1 MQTLGIKRYLQNEA
15 YPHPRFNSSL
25 IIFIK
30 NNENKKMQP
39 SCIGSQDVRVTL
51 AIHVCSLRVSGGC
64 KKMVYIR
71 CHCYVCGLPP
81 RLVTQTNLILV
92 LWAIG
97 NGRLNTSPKLG
108 AYTSIPS
115 TPSSMAALFLA
126 DGCLFS
132 GKASSL
138 DAFRTYPR
146 QLSCSACPVGQLINQ
161 RLRCPVPLVLGA
173 TSPQT
178 TTPLSGRDR
187 PVSRRSKPSSRSPLM
202 GEQPHPWLLLQNQD
216 GKSRHRGTKPRGRWE
231 LSPATSLLS
240 LG

>member
-1 MQTLGIKRYLQNEA
+1 MAGVSVATATSVAYHQRLMAQT
-15 YPHPRFNSSL
+15 F
-25 IIFIK
+25 
-30 NNENKKMQP
+30 
-39 SCIGSQDVRVTL
+39 D
-51 AIHVCSLRVSGGC
+51 
-64 KKMVYIR
+64 
-71 CHCYVCGLPP
+71 
-81 RLVTQTNLILV
+81 LVH
-92 LWAIG
+92 WAIG

-138 DAFRTYPR
+138 DAFRTYPK

-187 PVSRRSKPSSRSPLM
+187 PVSRRSKPTLGSCCRTRMGRADIEVPNRGVDRSSR
-202 GEQPHPWLLLQNQD
+202 
-216 GKSRHRGTKPRGRWE
+216 PRRACY
-231 LSPATSLLS
+231 P
-240 LG
+240 

>member
-1 MQTLGIKRYLQNEA
+1 MLSQTVPQQ
-15 YPHPRFNSSL
+15 
-25 IIFIK
+25 IFS
-30 NNENKKMQP
+30 EVP
-39 SCIGSQDVRVTL
+39 
-51 AIHVCSLRVSGGC
+51 
-64 KKMVYIR
+64 
-71 CHCYVCGLPP
+71 
-81 RLVTQTNLILV
+81 
-92 LWAIG
+92 WAIG
-97 NGRLNTSPKLG
+97 NGRLNISPKLD

-115 TPSSMAALFLA
+115 TPSSMAALLLTE
-126 DGCLFS
+126 GCLFS

-138 DAFRTYPR
+138 DAFRSYPK

-178 TTPLSGRDR
+178 TAPLSGRDR

>member
-1 MQTLGIKRYLQNEA
+1 MRTKQYGASAAT
-15 YPHPRFNSSL
+15 
-25 IIFIK
+25 
-30 NNENKKMQP
+30 
-39 SCIGSQDVRVTL
+39 
-51 AIHVCSLRVSGGC
+51 
-64 KKMVYIR
+64 
-71 CHCYVCGLPP
+71 
-81 RLVTQTNLILV
+81 ILV
-92 LWAIG
+92 AYHQYDGGANYPSLVRWAVG

-115 TPSSMAALFLA
+115 TLSSIAALLLTE
-126 DGCLFS
+126 GCLFS

-138 DAFRTYPR
+138 DAFRSYPK

>member
-1 MQTLGIKRYLQNEA
+1 MIHDQT
-15 YPHPRFNSSL
+15 
-25 IIFIK
+25 
-30 NNENKKMQP
+30 KKVKP
-39 SCIGSQDVRVTL
+39 SCMDSPTYYILYVFQCITTTDILQVR
-51 AIHVCSLRVSGGC
+51 RV
-64 KKMVYIR
+64 
-71 CHCYVCGLPP
+71 
-81 RLVTQTNLILV
+81 
-92 LWAIG
+92 IG
-97 NGRLNTSPKLG
+97 NGRLNISPKLD

-115 TPSSMAALFLA
+115 TPSSMATLLLSE
-126 DGCLFS
+126 GCLFS

-138 DAFRTYPR
+138 DAFRSYPR

-216 GKSRHRGTKPRGRWE
+216 GKSRHRNFTRAYAR
-231 LSPATSLLS
+231 S
-240 LG
+240 

>member
-1 MQTLGIKRYLQNEA
+1 VLQKDKHILFLIYLIPTIFFSVVGFTGALGYWWWQAEYLA
-15 YPHPRFNSSL
+15 R
-25 IIFIK
+25 
-30 NNENKKMQP
+30 
-39 SCIGSQDVRVTL
+39 
-51 AIHVCSLRVSGGC
+51 
-64 KKMVYIR
+64 
-71 CHCYVCGLPP
+71 
-81 RLVTQTNLILV
+81 RLDT
-92 LWAIG
+92 
-97 NGRLNTSPKLG
+97 
-108 AYTSIPS
+108 YTPIPS
-115 TPSSMAALFLA
+115 TPSSMAALLLTE
-126 DGCLFS
+126 GCLVS

-138 DAFRTYPR
+138 DAFRSYPK

>member
-1 MQTLGIKRYLQNEA
+1 MVSSTCTNQPLLLSYL
-15 YPHPRFNSSL
+15 
-25 IIFIK
+25 IV
-30 NNENKKMQP
+30 
-39 SCIGSQDVRVTL
+39 SQVR
-51 AIHVCSLRVSGGC
+51 
-64 KKMVYIR
+64 
-71 CHCYVCGLPP
+71 
-81 RLVTQTNLILV
+81 
-92 LWAIG
+92 WAIG
-97 NGRLNTSPKLG
+97 NGRLNTSPKLD

-115 TPSSMAALFLA
+115 TPSSMAALLLTE
-126 DGCLFS
+126 GCLFS

-138 DAFRTYPR
+138 DAFRTYPK
-146 QLSCSACPVGQLINQ
+146 QLSCSACLVRQLINQ
-161 RLRCPVPLVLGA
+161 RLRCPVPLVLRA

-178 TTPLSGRDR
+178 TAPLSGRDR

>member
-1 MQTLGIKRYLQNEA
+1 MKHVNASAHTS
-15 YPHPRFNSSL
+15 PRQFTFYRLFSYISL
-25 IIFIK
+25 LSWIQI
-30 NNENKKMQP
+30 
-39 SCIGSQDVRVTL
+39 L
-51 AIHVCSLRVSGGC
+51 ANFFQKVEGW
-64 KKMVYIR
+64 M
-71 CHCYVCGLPP
+71 P
-81 RLVTQTNLILV
+81 
-92 LWAIG
+92 WAIG
-97 NGRLNTSPKLG
+97 NGRLNTSPKLD
-108 AYTSIPS
+108 AYTSTPS
-115 TPSSMAALFLA
+115 TPSSMAALFLTE
-126 DGCLFS
+126 GCLFS

-138 DAFRTYPR
+138 DAFRSYPR
-146 QLSCSACPVGQLINQ
+146 QLSCSACPVGQLIDQ

>member
-1 MQTLGIKRYLQNEA
+1 MNPNI
-15 YPHPRFNSSL
+15 
-25 IIFIK
+25 
-30 NNENKKMQP
+30 
-39 SCIGSQDVRVTL
+39 VR
-51 AIHVCSLRVSGGC
+51 
-64 KKMVYIR
+64 
-71 CHCYVCGLPP
+71 
-81 RLVTQTNLILV
+81 
-92 LWAIG
+92 WAIG
-97 NGRLNTSPKLG
+97 NGGLNTSPKLDD
-108 AYTSIPS
+108 YTPIPS
-115 TPSSMAALFLA
+115 TPSSMAALLLA
-126 DGCLFS
+126 EGCLFS

-138 DAFRTYPR
+138 DAFRTYPK

-187 PVSRRSKPSSRSPLM
+187 PVSRRYNPSSLSPLM

>member
-1 MQTLGIKRYLQNEA
+1 MIHDQT
-15 YPHPRFNSSL
+15 
-25 IIFIK
+25 
-30 NNENKKMQP
+30 KKVKP
-39 SCIGSQDVRVTL
+39 SCMDSSTYYILYVFQCITTTDILQVR
-51 AIHVCSLRVSGGC
+51 RV
-64 KKMVYIR
+64 
-71 CHCYVCGLPP
+71 
-81 RLVTQTNLILV
+81 
-92 LWAIG
+92 IG
-97 NGRLNTSPKLG
+97 NGRLNISPKLD

-115 TPSSMAALFLA
+115 TPSSMATLLLSE
-126 DGCLFS
+126 GCLFS

-138 DAFRTYPR
+138 DAFRSYPR

-216 GKSRHRGTKPRGRWE
+216 GKSRHRGTKPRGR
-231 LSPATSLLS
+231 
-240 LG
+240 

>member
-1 MQTLGIKRYLQNEA
+1 MQRITDL
-15 YPHPRFNSSL
+15 HS
-25 IIFIK
+25 
-30 NNENKKMQP
+30 
-39 SCIGSQDVRVTL
+39 
-51 AIHVCSLRVSGGC
+51 CSLRISGAATS
-64 KKMVYIR
+64 KMLR
-71 CHCYVCGLPP
+71 CCHHTSGKPP
-81 RLVTQTNLILV
+81 IKVAQTIQVLVR
-92 LWAIG
+92 WAIG

-108 AYTSIPS
+108 AYTAIPS
-115 TPSSMAALFLA
+115 TPSSMAALLLA
-126 DGCLFS
+126 EGCLFS

-138 DAFRTYPR
+138 DAFRTYPK

>member
-1 MQTLGIKRYLQNEA
+1 LPFWLTTTSSFLQ
-15 YPHPRFNSSL
+15 
-25 IIFIK
+25 
-30 NNENKKMQP
+30 
-39 SCIGSQDVRVTL
+39 VRWV
-51 AIHVCSLRVSGGC
+51 
-64 KKMVYIR
+64 
-71 CHCYVCGLPP
+71 
-81 RLVTQTNLILV
+81 
-92 LWAIG
+92 IG
-97 NGRLNTSPKLG
+97 NGGLNTSPKLD
-108 AYTSIPS
+108 AYTSITS
-115 TPSSMAALFLA
+115 TPSSMDAHLLTE
-126 DGCLFS
+126 GCLDS
-132 GKASSL
+132 VKASSL
-138 DAFRTYPR
+138 YSFRSYPKH
-146 QLSCSACPVGQLINQ
+146 LSCSACPVGQLINQ

>member
-1 MQTLGIKRYLQNEA
+1 MR
-15 YPHPRFNSSL
+15 
-25 IIFIK
+25 
-30 NNENKKMQP
+30 P
-39 SCIGSQDVRVTL
+39 SCIRLTITYTTTSVGYQGNYVRFS
-51 AIHVCSLRVSGGC
+51 SLRSKGPDNFT
-64 KKMVYIR
+64 KNTTIYIDSW
-71 CHCYVCGLPP
+71 LPYFYDS
-81 RLVTQTNLILV
+81 LVVQV
-92 LWAIG
+92 PWAIG
-97 NGRLNTSPKLG
+97 NGRLNTSPKLD

-115 TPSSMAALFLA
+115 TPSSIAALLLTE
-126 DGCLFS
+126 GCLFS

-138 DAFRTYPR
+138 DAFRSYPK

-216 GKSRHRGTKPRGRWE
+216 GKSRHRGTKPRGR
-231 LSPATSLLS
+231 
-240 LG
+240 

>member
-1 MQTLGIKRYLQNEA
+1 MPGTIKKNALR
-15 YPHPRFNSSL
+15 PSL
-25 IIFIK
+25 IVLSTYSSTVLFTHF
-30 NNENKKMQP
+30 NASLLANHHAQFL
-39 SCIGSQDVRVTL
+39 QVRWV
-51 AIHVCSLRVSGGC
+51 
-64 KKMVYIR
+64 
-71 CHCYVCGLPP
+71 
-81 RLVTQTNLILV
+81 
-92 LWAIG
+92 IG
-97 NGRLNTSPKLG
+97 NGRLNTSQMLD
-108 AYTSIPS
+108 AYTSSPS
-115 TPSSMAALFLA
+115 TPSSMATLLLLE
-126 DGCLFS
+126 GCLFS

-138 DAFRTYPR
+138 DAFRSYPK

-202 GEQPHPWLLLQNQD
+202 GEQPHPWFLLQNQD

>member
-1 MQTLGIKRYLQNEA
+1 MYIHIDICEHTHILLFFCVVIYFPISVGYFFINKL
-15 YPHPRFNSSL
+15 FILL
-25 IIFIK
+25 IITGALGYWWWQA
-30 NNENKKMQP
+30 EY
-39 SCIGSQDVRVTL
+39 L
-51 AIHVCSLRVSGGC
+51 AR
-64 KKMVYIR
+64 
-71 CHCYVCGLPP
+71 
-81 RLVTQTNLILV
+81 
-92 LWAIG
+92 
-97 NGRLNTSPKLG
+97 KLD

-115 TPSSMAALFLA
+115 TPSSMAALLLTE
-126 DGCLFS
+126 GCLVS

-138 DAFRTYPR
+138 DAFRSYPK

>member
-1 MQTLGIKRYLQNEA
+1 VSVLCVFPEA
-15 YPHPRFNSSL
+15 AR
-25 IIFIK
+25 
-30 NNENKKMQP
+30 EDGW
-39 SCIGSQDVRVTL
+39 C
-51 AIHVCSLRVSGGC
+51 VC
-64 KKMVYIR
+64 

-81 RLVTQTNLILV
+81 TIDGTDQFDLVH
-92 LWAIG
+92 WAIG